1 MSFFKNAFNTSPKS
15 KGEKPAERKVRFQLP
30 GEPVPQSTK
39 QVFQNLKSTLAKGF
53 KPSQTPGKSPSGAP
67 SSETPV
73 KKLTK
78 KEAERFLLV
87 EGIHKSIA
95 DCLRRTW
102 KYDETFSVFLRHQ
115 EYTTNIESYHAKSF
129 QRVRKSWG
137 CSESTYLQSFA
148 SMEDSITKIG
158 STAYKS
164 TDGKFLIYKIS
175 EEHSEDIRRE
185 LPRMGSH
192 YKEASLILPHFQ
204 LLKMNFGGEETIYA
218 VSPAY
223 EHQATEGCP
232 TGNVRFPLLTKER
245 EDILHKLQRDTTHL
259 IARNKTGYKL
269 LVGVERKVGSRPGI
283 QVRIVDYHRTYTRE
297 RGFRRFFRFF
307 RFGGANVKTPEE
319 YAAWL
324 IKTLDQHIEVIEG
337 ELHLENVA
345 ADSHIYSELG
355 RSCDKMAPLSYDLV
369 RGTKNVEDAY
379 ALGVSTRHSGII
391 LSQVGLCKSPCKL
404 FQMVQKKSLWNSLPG
419 FVNVAS
425 KSFVCY
431 PTSTK
436 LKLCHSNL
444 SEMFLVLFSVFF
456 PGCVTGC
463 VADGVAGCVA
473 DGVAGCVADV
483 MSGCVAGVM
492 SGCVADVMS
501 GGVTDV
507 MSGGVADVMSGGV
520 AVPAIN
526 LCTFFF

>member
-67 SSETPV
+67 LLETPV

-115 EYTTNIESYHAKSF
+115 EYTTNIESYHAKLF
-129 QRVRKSWG
+129 QRVRKLWG
-137 CSESTYLQSFA
+137 CLESTYLQSFA

-223 EHQATEGCP
+223 EHQATEVYYLGTQETSLKNTYTSNTYTFTDTDTNTNTNTNTTRTYNYMTRRNKRACDMGEPRPTFATLCTNSVVHKSSFLRPLYHPIDQGCP

-337 ELHLENVA
+337 ELHLEKFKIKTLPPTT
-345 ADSHIYSELG
+345 SFTRCI
-355 RSCDKMAPLSYDLV
+355 
-369 RGTKNVEDAY
+369 KNIKARIKS
-379 ALGVSTRHSGII
+379 LMLVST
-391 LSQVGLCKSPCKL
+391 K
-404 FQMVQKKSLWNSLPG
+404 
-419 FVNVAS
+419 
-425 KSFVCY
+425 
-431 PTSTK
+431 
-436 LKLCHSNL
+436 
-444 SEMFLVLFSVFF
+444 
-456 PGCVTGC
+456 
-463 VADGVAGCVA
+463 
-473 DGVAGCVADV
+473 
-483 MSGCVAGVM
+483 
-492 SGCVADVMS
+492 
-501 GGVTDV
+501 
-507 MSGGVADVMSGGV
+507 
-520 AVPAIN
+520 
-526 LCTFFF
+526 

>member
-1 MSFFKNAFNTSPKS
+1 MSTLIRAAGFLYYRALSHPTKTELLQSDLSPFNVHGIIRIT
-15 KGEKPAERKVRFQLP
+15 KPTKRKVW
-30 GEPVPQSTK
+30 EPIPQSTK

-53 KPSQTPGKSPSGAP
+53 KPSQTLGKSPSGAP

-115 EYTTNIESYHAKSF
+115 EFTTNIESYHAKSF

-175 EEHSEDIRRE
+175 EEHSQDIRRE

-223 EHQATEGCP
+223 EHQATEA
-232 TGNVRFPLLTKER
+232 
-245 EDILHKLQRDTTHL
+245 QRDH
-259 IARNKTGYKL
+259 IITGW
-269 LVGVERKVGSRPGI
+269 VV
-283 QVRIVDYHRTYTRE
+283 
-297 RGFRRFFRFF
+297 
-307 RFGGANVKTPEE
+307 
-319 YAAWL
+319 
-324 IKTLDQHIEVIEG
+324 
-337 ELHLENVA
+337 
-345 ADSHIYSELG
+345 
-355 RSCDKMAPLSYDLV
+355 
-369 RGTKNVEDAY
+369 
-379 ALGVSTRHSGII
+379 
-391 LSQVGLCKSPCKL
+391 
-404 FQMVQKKSLWNSLPG
+404 
-419 FVNVAS
+419 
-425 KSFVCY
+425 
-431 PTSTK
+431 
-436 LKLCHSNL
+436 
-444 SEMFLVLFSVFF
+444 
-456 PGCVTGC
+456 
-463 VADGVAGCVA
+463 
-473 DGVAGCVADV
+473 
-483 MSGCVAGVM
+483 
-492 SGCVADVMS
+492 
-501 GGVTDV
+501 
-507 MSGGVADVMSGGV
+507 
-520 AVPAIN
+520 
-526 LCTFFF
+526 